1 MENKDYDNRSDDFW
15 NVVQDAITTGDFRQ
29 LNDKVKDTIADSVEA
44 VKEGVRTGTQ
54 TARDFHASGTSV
66 NEWRANR
73 LRRTYTTTQYRR
85 EGPLY
90 QPNGQ
95 VQRKQ
100 QTVVNPAPQL
110 PAVYRQNPP
119 GQVSGLLMEIAG
131 YGMTGLFGI
140 LAFSFGITMLVDN
153 SVAWPITTGVMSV
166 LTAAS
171 AVFGIAGSKIRGRV
185 KRFRSYVRQI
195 GSRAYCSIEELAG
208 RVGKDKDYVIRDLEK
223 MIDKRMFLQGHL
235 DEQCTCLIV
244 TNEMYKQYLEV
255 QKQARDQKA
264 RQELE
269 ESRQAQLP
277 EECQKV
283 LTEGRNYI
291 RYIRECNDD
300 IPGEEISAKL
310 SRLELIISR
319 IFDEVEKNPSLAG
332 DLRKF
337 MNYYLPT
344 VRKLLDA
351 YREVEKDPVPSE
363 SMQKTKQEIEATLD
377 TINQAF
383 ENLLSSFFDERAMDI
398 SSDITVLHSMFA
410 QEGLIGKDFTINTNT
425 EHKEENHE

>member
-1 MENKDYDNRSDDFW
+1 MENKDYNNREDDFW

-54 TARDFHASGTSV
+54 AARDFHTASSSAE
-66 NEWRANR
+66 EWRKYR
-73 LRRTYTTTQYRR
+73 WQRTYTQFRR

-90 QPNGQ
+90 QPGNQ
-95 VQRKQ
+95 VQRRTQ
-100 QTVVNPAPQL
+100 VSPNPAPQL

-119 GQVSGLLMEIAG
+119 GQVSGLLMEISG
-131 YGMTGLFGI
+131 YSMAGLFGV
-140 LAFSFGITMLVDN
+140 LALSFGITMFVD
-153 SVAWPITTGVMSV
+153 SSIAWPITTGVMGV

-171 AVFGIAGSKIRGRV
+171 VTLGVAGSKIRGRI
-185 KRFRSYVRQI
+185 KRFKNYVRQI
-195 GSRAYCSIEELAG
+195 GTRTYCSIEELAN
-208 RVGKDKDYVIRDLEK
+208 RCGKDKSYVVRDLEK
-223 MIDKRMFLQGHL
+223 MIEKRMFLQGHL
-235 DEQCTCLIV
+235 DEQNTCLIV
-244 TNEMYKQYLEV
+244 TNEMYQQYLAV
-255 QKQARDQKA
+255 QNQAKEQKA
-264 RQELE
+264 RQALE
-269 ESRQAQLP
+269 ESKQAQLP

-283 LTEGRNYI
+283 LSEGRAYI
-291 RYIRECNDD
+291 RYIQECNDD

-310 SRLELIISR
+310 TRLELIITR

-351 YREVEKDPVPSE
+351 YRELDKDPVPSE
-363 SMQKTKQEIEATLD
+363 NMQKTKLEIEATLD

-383 ENLLSSFFDERAMDI
+383 ENLLSSFFEEKAMDI

-410 QEGLIGKDFTINTNT
+410 QEGLIGKDFNLNSD
-425 EHKEENHE
+425 KSDK